1 MDPAIGVHNCPK
13 CDVTVRTGTKG
24 FDTHMSDDGTGRRP
38 SIRDVAR
45 LAGVSHQTV
54 SRVINN
60 HPSIRPETRD
70 RVQQIMN
77 DLQYRPN
84 RAARALVT
92 SRSQTIG
99 ILSSSSTQYGPAS
112 SIAAIEAAARAR
124 GYWVSTANIE
134 PREPESITQGI
145 AHLMAQS
152 VEGLVVIAPQVRV
165 FRVLAA
171 QRLDIPYV
179 TLQSAGLDPQHAL
192 TVDQSAGARLATRHL
207 IDLGHRSIYHLA
219 GPQDWIEAE
228 ARMRGF
234 LEEMGANDIPTTAP
248 ILGDW
253 TAEFGYYA
261 GRELLRVR
269 DFSAVF
275 SSNDQMALGLM
286 HAIRDEGL
294 DVPRDI
300 SVVGFDD
307 IPEAAHFWPPLTTVR
322 QDFPELGR
330 RCVELLLGPEDGVDP
345 VSGTIVPEL
354 IVRASASPAAR

>member
-1 MDPAIGVHNCPK
+1 MSEDAV
-13 CDVTVRTGTKG
+13 VRP
-24 FDTHMSDDGTGRRP
+24 P

-54 SRVINN
+54 SRVLND
-60 HPSIRPETRD
+60 HPSIRPETRE
-70 RVQQIMN
+70 RIVQVMAQLN
-77 DLQYRPN
+77 YRPN

-99 ILSSSSTQYGPAS
+99 ILAASSTQYGPAS
-112 SIAAIEAAARAR
+112 SIAAIEAAARER
-124 GYWVSTANIE
+124 GYWVSTANIDGKD
-134 PREPESITQGI
+134 PASITDGI

-152 VEGLVVIAPQVRV
+152 IEGLVVLAPQVRI
-165 FRVLAA
+165 FKALAS
-171 QRLDIPYV
+171 QRIEVPYV
-179 TLQSAGLDPQHAL
+179 TLQSAYLQPDHNL
-192 TVDQSAGARLATRHL
+192 SVDQIAGARMATRHL
-207 IDLGHRSIYHLA
+207 IELGHRAIYHIA

-234 LEEMGANDIPTTAP
+234 LDEMGTADLPTTAP

-269 DFSAVF
+269 DFTAIF
-275 SSNDQMALGLM
+275 ASNDQMALGLL

-294 DVPRDI
+294 SVPRDV

-307 IPEAAHFWPPLTTVR
+307 IPESAHFWPPLTTVR
-322 QDFPELGR
+322 QDFTELGR
-330 RCVELLLGPEDGVDP
+330 RCVELLLDGVEQAP
-345 VSGTIVPEL
+345 SSQTIAPTLV
-354 IVRASASPAAR
+354 VRGSTGAPGRA

>member
-1 MDPAIGVHNCPK
+1 
-13 CDVTVRTGTKG
+13 
-24 FDTHMSDDGTGRRP
+24 MSDEAAGRRP

-45 LAGVSHQTV
+45 LADVSHQTV

-60 HPSIRPETRD
+60 HPSIRPETKA
-70 RVQQIMN
+70 RVLEVMSRV
-77 DLQYRPN
+77 QYRPN

-99 ILSSSSTQYGPAS
+99 ILSASSNQYGPAS

-124 GYWVSTANIE
+124 GYWVSTANIA
-134 PREPESITQGI
+134 PQDPDSIPEGL
-145 AHLMAQS
+145 AHLTAQS
-152 VEGLVVIAPQVRV
+152 IEGLVVIAPQSRV
-165 FRVLAA
+165 FRALAA
-171 QRLDIPYV
+171 QQLDLPYV
-179 TLQSAGLDPQHAL
+179 TLQSAEVDPQHAL
-192 TVDQSAGARLATRHL
+192 SVDQIAGARLATKHL

-234 LEEMGANDIPTTAP
+234 LEEMSANDIPTTAP

-269 DFSAVF
+269 DFTAIF
-275 SSNDQMALGLM
+275 SSNDQMALGLI

-294 DVPRDI
+294 DVPGDI

-322 QDFPELGR
+322 QDFAELGR
-330 RCVELLLGPEDGVDP
+330 RCVDLLLGPADGIEAAA
-345 VSGTIVPEL
+345 STIVPEL
-354 IVRASASPAAR
+354 IVRRSTGPHRHG